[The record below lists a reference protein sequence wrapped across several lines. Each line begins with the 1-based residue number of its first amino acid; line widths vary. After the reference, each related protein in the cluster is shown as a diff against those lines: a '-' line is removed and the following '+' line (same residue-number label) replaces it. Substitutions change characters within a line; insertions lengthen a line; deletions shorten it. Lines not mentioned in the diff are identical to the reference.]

1 MLIKEMGYENQS
13 ASMNNSNEDTS
24 RVHTPT
30 PISRTF
36 PRHEI
41 LSAPVILPPI
51 DVTGAPT
58 DYDSGNDTELEEIS
72 NAQPSLGAFSS
83 FDTRPTAAT
92 SPDSS
97 ILQTDLANTVLSTL
111 SPSFSSLRKSISAD
125 RLTARSTQTVVPPP
139 LVRTKSEGPT
149 VALFASMDPI
159 SAHFT
164 EPLLSSD
171 RATKIHARAAGNNT
185 RMDVN
190 ALLNTFCGDHGYLNR
205 SDGSIYASDSE
216 SNDGTLG
223 SKRKAVGTLDSLSLT
238 DDESLELLVKDKGKV
253 RVHGSVGYDSDGVYL
268 SAASDTDPSPSTS
281 IHRSRRLNFG
291 SSENTDEEVRYDTV
305 SEGISDSEDID
316 ISPYI
321 PATTPL
327 PPLPPPTVSRS
338 RSSSRSYPSAP
349 PESNIPPVPPLPA
362 FAILGGR
369 TRALSS
375 PRLLSDSSP
384 SLPPQDQRSLQTPTP
399 TQPPSAALPPTPSSA
414 SISSNTS
421 FSSMSIDPRLGPSP
435 STVPLSQ
442 PQKSRQ
448 RSVSESGGGSGSG
461 SGSNSRGRFHQLAQ
475 VLRKSPSVSPGRGIE
490 HIKPVPG
497 RSKDRPKFTIA
508 FVGSAGCG
516 KTTIIEKASKSANSR
531 FKQETTKRNI
541 CYGGE
546 KLTVEFRDVAVVVD
560 KTRNTAPV
568 STIEID
574 SAPLLGALDRGCEFW
589 PESLPGI
596 DGVVL
601 CYDASSEGN
610 EGGSFSSIERLNNA
624 FAARRY
630 PIIWVGCKSDWIRQP
645 KKDNGQPSS
654 PRVLPEGIVPPHE
667 VFIKAR
673 EAHTG
678 LIEVAK
684 GSSYGKEQMR
694 NLFTWMYK
702 SAARLRREREKQQNT
717 CNECLNHA
725 SPEVLDRR
733 PSQKAQRQVFAKPP
747 DLPVL
752 TNPSEPSSTPHT
764 DAPVSPT
771 SLPLPR
777 SPMTRARSISDL
789 LSQEARDRVAETSAA
804 ILRKA
809 SATVTATQLPR
820 NTDEPSERS
829 RDTERASTP
838 VPEPETERDSRSGE
852 AANNTSIVILPPRLR
867 IDPFAFMT
875 LDDMIVRLSGG
886 KVPGYDILFNQD
898 FMLTYRR
905 FATPREVLLAMIRRL
920 RTITYNEEMRRAVLI
935 LFDYLLDWTYQYPE
949 DFAAPGAMAP
959 FEVLIRMFRDSYS
972 HQGAPKLKERTEF
985 LQSQT
990 DDVTDWAK
998 PETRFTEGDDSD
1010 GEDLDNRSNNTEL
1023 RAQPIGS
1030 IKVSVSTSVDVTPAL
1045 ELDLEAANGSN
1056 VSNNEPPTAGLRPK
1070 SFFLRRNSM
1079 DPAPPLTMSEKD
1091 ERELRRL
1098 AKTVLSME
1106 PELFAEE
1113 ITREDKSIFMAL
1125 KARDWL
1131 RHAYTTR
1138 RDRDPAVHPLDR
1150 ASYRFERIGH
1160 IVASLILIL
1169 NKTRQRSYMFE
1180 FWIKVATFLRSYNNF
1195 AALHTVVAAM
1205 DKVYAGSDGA
1215 EIERFVH
1222 AGDLDWNKFLS
1233 MRVLILK
1240 SNGGAYKTALKHA
1253 SLPLIPTMAIHTS
1266 DIVRVMSNRDYKE
1279 GNPQLIHWGKF
1290 QIIARIAKQMLE
1302 LQGRIQRTSA
1312 YNFQPHP
1319 EVAQILRDIKPM
1331 SEEMIVEK
1339 TYPPLEDLPPPK
1351 PGSAWSARVIRK
1363 VLK

>member
-24 RVHTPT
+24 R
-30 PISRTF
+30 
-36 PRHEI
+36 
-41 LSAPVILPPI
+41 
-51 DVTGAPT
+51 
-58 DYDSGNDTELEEIS
+58 
-72 NAQPSLGAFSS
+72 
-83 FDTRPTAAT
+83 
-92 SPDSS
+92 
-97 ILQTDLANTVLSTL
+97 TDLANTVLSTL

-139 LVRTKSEGPT
+139 LVRTN
-149 VALFASMDPI
+149 
-159 SAHFT
+159 AHFT

-223 SKRKAVGTLDSLSLT
+223 SKRKA
-238 DDESLELLVKDKGKV
+238 DKGKV

-327 PPLPPPTVSRS
+327 PPLPPTVSRS

-421 FSSMSIDPRLGPSP
+421 FSSMSIDPRWGLLPQPFLSRSPKNLDKDLYLNLG
-435 STVPLSQ
+435 V
-442 PQKSRQ
+442 
-448 RSVSESGGGSGSG
+448 
-461 SGSNSRGRFHQLAQ
+461 
-475 VLRKSPSVSPGRGIE
+475 VL
-490 HIKPVPG
+490 
-497 RSKDRPKFTIA
+497 
-508 FVGSAGCG
+508 
-516 KTTIIEKASKSANSR
+516 
-531 FKQETTKRNI
+531 
-541 CYGGE
+541 
-546 KLTVEFRDVAVVVD
+546 VEFRDVAVVVD

-1056 VSNNEPPTAGLRPK
+1056 VSNNEPPTAGLRPR

-1125 KARDWL
+1125 KA
-1131 RHAYTTR
+1131 
-1138 RDRDPAVHPLDR
+1138 
-1150 ASYRFERIGH
+1150 EIGCDTH
-1160 IVASLILIL
+1160 TQHGETAILPCIPW
-1169 NKTRQRSYMFE
+1169 T
-1180 FWIKVATFLRSYNNF
+1180 
-1195 AALHTVVAAM
+1195 
-1205 DKVYAGSDGA
+1205 G
-1215 EIERFVH
+1215 
-1222 AGDLDWNKFLS
+1222 
-1233 MRVLILK
+1233 
-1240 SNGGAYKTALKHA
+1240 
-1253 SLPLIPTMAIHTS
+1253 PLIDS
-1266 DIVRVMSNRDYKE
+1266 SV
-1279 GNPQLIHWGKF
+1279 
-1290 QIIARIAKQMLE
+1290 
-1302 LQGRIQRTSA
+1302 
-1312 YNFQPHP
+1312 
-1319 EVAQILRDIKPM
+1319 
-1331 SEEMIVEK
+1331 
-1339 TYPPLEDLPPPK
+1339 
-1351 PGSAWSARVIRK
+1351 
-1363 VLK
+1363 